1 MSGFNLVSWKK
12 RSKAA
17 MSAAKS
23 AVIRGMAE
31 GESSGK
37 AKLLSPGTSL
47 EEPLSRPKNSERTPG
62 TGLSGKVTGSLG
74 PLVGSAG
81 LVETLAASI
90 GLAWPAEGL
99 PGPAAGSG
107 ETSGETRPAVSRNEC
122 HNCSTGNCH
131 ANCPMRSRSGSRSR
145 PKEGM
150 KWKRS
155 GATEQTP
162 DGKKGQARDK
172 IPGKL

>member
-23 AVIRGMAE
+23 AAIRGMAE

-47 EEPLSRPKNSERTPG
+47 EEPLSRPKNLERTPG

-81 LVETLAASI
+81 LVETSAGIDMAGRASGRAGRASGMAA
-90 GLAWPAEGL
+90 
-99 PGPAAGSG
+99 
-107 ETSGETRPAVSRNEC
+107 
-122 HNCSTGNCH
+122 
-131 ANCPMRSRSGSRSR
+131 RSGSRFWGDFWR
-145 PKEGM
+145 N
-150 KWKRS
+150 RAS
-155 GATEQTP
+155 G
-162 DGKKGQARDK
+162 
-172 IPGKL
+172 